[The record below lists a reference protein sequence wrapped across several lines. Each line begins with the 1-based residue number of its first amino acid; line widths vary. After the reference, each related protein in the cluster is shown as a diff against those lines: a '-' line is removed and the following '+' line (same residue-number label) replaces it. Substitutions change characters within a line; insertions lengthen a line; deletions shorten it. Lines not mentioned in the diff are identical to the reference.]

1 MKKLAF
7 VFSLMVC
14 NSIWAQNQK
23 ELEQVVMQ
31 EVQSSFEQF
40 KALLSIPNDAN
51 YPEDIAQNI
60 NWIESAFEARGF
72 STVQIQTEGAPLVL
86 AQRNFH
92 KKAST
97 LLVYLQVDGQ
107 PVDSSRW
114 FQENPYK
121 VALKAQNSDGSWS
134 EMPWENI
141 KNYDPEWRIFARSA
155 SDAKGP
161 ITMFLS
167 AVDALE
173 RLKMIPDFNLKVIL
187 DFEEELGSPNL
198 PAAVLRNKELLK
210 ADRLVIFD
218 GPRHRLNKP
227 TLTFGARGISTI
239 QLTTY
244 GPIVPQHSGHFGNYA
259 PNPAFKLARLL
270 SSMKDEEG
278 RVLIEGYY
286 EGVVLDEETKKI
298 LAQTPQDDEL
308 LKEVLQLAVFDKV
321 ADNYQEAIQY
331 PSLNIRGMQSGW
343 INEEVRTI
351 VPAWARAEIDVRLVK
366 EISAERLIGL
376 IQKHVE
382 DQGFLVLDREPT
394 KEERKTHKNIATMT
408 SEISYQSFRTD
419 LNGPTGKW
427 LQSALFRG
435 FEEKPILQRM
445 SGGSIPIAP
454 FVNALNVP
462 AVTVPTVNRDNNQ
475 HSPNE
480 NIRLGNYVEGI
491 KTILAILTEPF

>member
-1 MKKLAF
+1 
-7 VFSLMVC
+7 
-14 NSIWAQNQK
+14 
-23 ELEQVVMQ
+23 
-31 EVQSSFEQF
+31 
-40 KALLSIPNDAN
+40 
-51 YPEDIAQNI
+51 
-60 NWIESAFEARGF
+60 
-72 STVQIQTEGAPLVL
+72 
-86 AQRNFH
+86 
-92 KKAST
+92 
-97 LLVYLQVDGQ
+97 
-107 PVDSSRW
+107 
-114 FQENPYK
+114 
-121 VALKAQNSDGSWS
+121 
-134 EMPWENI
+134 
-141 KNYDPEWRIFARSA
+141 
-155 SDAKGP
+155 
-161 ITMFLS
+161 
-167 AVDALE
+167 
-173 RLKMIPDFNLKVIL
+173 
-187 DFEEELGSPNL
+187 
-198 PAAVLRNKELLK
+198 
-210 ADRLVIFD
+210 
-218 GPRHRLNKP
+218 
-227 TLTFGARGISTI
+227 
-239 QLTTY
+239 
-244 GPIVPQHSGHFGNYA
+244 
-259 PNPAFKLARLL
+259 
-270 SSMKDEEG
+270 MKDEEG